1 MISIYNTVSSR
12 AEDFDGITFNR
23 ITATQTIL
31 HICEKI
37 AQAEADGDHERKSQL
52 KKKLPA
58 VTWQAYQERGTQRS
72 TENSM
77 PNGLFIL
84 DFDHVDDPRALWE
97 RINKEKEQW
106 AHDKIMVAH
115 ITPSGKGLRIVAKR
129 YNTTMSIPDCQNTFC
144 QHYGLENDA
153 AVKDL
158 SRLSFLVPRSYF
170 LYLDTTVFDYQWE
183 VSMVQQEQQ
192 KMGLGSLPTGS
203 LPPTPPQGRGVMPPS
218 EGYGQGMTPDF
229 SNSSTNPRSGSAPLP
244 LGGVGGGLT
253 SFKGVPIKDLVSE
266 VVERTGGMPEVG
278 ERNTRLYEIARI
290 LRYIVDFD
298 ANKLTAILP
307 SFGLPTSEVA
317 QVAQSAVKSG
327 RSERIPDTLYNIL
340 KDFKENENEV
350 DEEEENDSLTS
361 QLSPLTSDDENNT
374 LPPVFKEYVKVA
386 PEDFKEPVVFSLLP
400 ILGTLASTARAQYLD
415 GQYHSPSFLTVVT
428 APQASG
434 KSFAR
439 GLVRTCLAPLMAED
453 MKARLDEQMYRK
465 ALREAKNS
473 KAQPKEPETIVRC
486 VPASISVAK
495 LLKRLDAANGLHLF
509 TFCEEIDTVAKSNS
523 SGAWAQKSDIYRN
536 AFDNATYGQDYMT
549 DVSYSATLDVFY
561 NLLLLGTPNAVG
573 RFFKDPEDGL
583 VSRVSFTQI
592 PDQFGADM
600 PVWGRLSKEE
610 SDEMVTTCRV
620 LMEQHSKTAEK
631 KYYNLDYVNDALNSW
646 LLEQRDLAVVS
657 MSRARDVARRRAA
670 VVGFRA
676 ALLAVALNEVAQ
688 KEYKKEDII
697 WFAKYIA
704 DVHLSSM
711 LALYG
716 DLMER
721 VLNRTS
727 DTKNLKVGKTIFS
740 DLPETFTRN
749 ELYAAMRKG
758 GYATLPR
765 KAIYI
770 WKKQGL
776 IEKINSNEFRK
787 CKI

>member
-37 AQAEADGDHERKSQL
+37 AQAEAEGDHERKSQL

-192 KMGLGSLPTGS
+192 KMGLGQGVKGVKEVKGVNGVKANSYTGNDSLAPSAQTIVAPSGAEW
-203 LPPTPPQGRGVMPPS
+203 GV
-218 EGYGQGMTPDF
+218 T
-229 SNSSTNPRSGSAPLP
+229 
-244 LGGVGGGLT
+244 
-253 SFKGVPIKDLVSE
+253 FKGVPIKDLVSE

-415 GQYHSPSFLTVVT
+415 GQYHSPSFITVVT

-716 DLMER
+716 DMMEK

-727 DTKNLKVGKTIFS
+727 ATNNAKMGKAIFS
-740 DLPETFTRN
+740 ELPDTFTRN

-787 CKI
+787 CKN

>member
-37 AQAEADGDHERKSQL
+37 AQAEAEGDHERKSQL

-72 TENSM
+72 AENSM

-192 KMGLGSLPTGS
+192 KMGLVTAPATLPTTQ
-203 LPPTPPQGRGVMPPS
+203 PTAVVVSTEVPESQLTES
-218 EGYGQGMTPDF
+218 E
-229 SNSSTNPRSGSAPLP
+229 
-244 LGGVGGGLT
+244 
-253 SFKGVPIKDLVSE
+253 FKGVKIKDLVSE

-415 GQYHSPSFLTVVT
+415 GQYHSPSFITVVT

-473 KAQPKEPETIVRC
+473 KAQPKEPDTVVRC

-561 NLLLLGTPNAVG
+561 NLLFLGTPNAVG

-610 SDEMVTTCRV
+610 SDEMVTTCRI
-620 LMEQHSKTAEK
+620 LMEQHSKPAEK
-631 KYYNLDYVNDALNSW
+631 KYYNLDYVNDALKSW

-716 DLMER
+716 DLMEKA
-721 VLNRTS
+721 LNRTS

-787 CKI
+787 CKN

>member
-37 AQAEADGDHERKSQL
+37 AQAEAEGDHDRKSQL

-72 TENSM
+72 AENSM
-77 PNGLFIL
+77 PNGLFMI
-84 DFDHVDDPRALWE
+84 DVDHVDDPRALYE
-97 RINKEKEQW
+97 RIKTEQENW
-106 AHDKIMVAH
+106 KRDVIMVAH
-115 ITPSGKGLRIVAKR
+115 VTPSGKGLRIVAKR
-129 YNTTMSIPDCQNTFC
+129 YNATMSIPDCQEVFC
-144 QHYGLENDA
+144 SHYGIECDK

-158 SRLSFLVPRSYF
+158 SRLSFLVPKSYF

-192 KMGLGSLPTGS
+192 KMGLGQGVKEVKGVNGVKANSYTGNDSLA
-203 LPPTPPQGRGVMPPS
+203 PS
-218 EGYGQGMTPDF
+218 AQTIVAP
-229 SNSSTNPRSGSAPLP
+229 SGAEW
-244 LGGVGGGLT
+244 GLT
-253 SFKGVPIKDLVSE
+253 SFKGVPINDLVSE

-327 RSERIPDTLYNIL
+327 RSERMPDTLYNIL

-415 GQYHSPSFLTVVT
+415 GQYHSPSFITVVT

-631 KYYNLDYVNDALNSW
+631 KYYNLDYVNNALNSW

-716 DLMER
+716 DLMEKA
-721 VLNRTS
+721 LNRTS

-758 GYATLPR
+758 GYSTLPR

-770 WKKQGL
+770 WKKKGL

-787 CKI
+787 CKN

>member
-37 AQAEADGDHERKSQL
+37 AQAEAEGDHERKSQL

-72 TENSM
+72 AENSM

-192 KMGLGSLPTGS
+192 KMGLGQGVKGVKGVNGVKDNSYTGNDSLA
-203 LPPTPPQGRGVMPPS
+203 PS
-218 EGYGQGMTPDF
+218 AQTIVAP
-229 SNSSTNPRSGSAPLP
+229 SGAEW
-244 LGGVGGGLT
+244 GLT

-415 GQYHSPSFLTVVT
+415 GQYHSPSFITVVT

-473 KAQPKEPETIVRC
+473 KAQPKEPDTVVRC

-631 KYYNLDYVNDALNSW
+631 KYYNLDYVNNALNSW

-704 DVHLSSM
+704 DAHLSSM

-727 DTKNLKVGKTIFS
+727 ATNNAKMGKAIFS
-740 DLPETFTRN
+740 ELPETFTRN

-787 CKI
+787 CKN

>member
-23 ITATQTIL
+23 ITSTQTIL

-37 AQAEADGDHERKSQL
+37 AQAEAEGDHERKSQL

-72 TENSM
+72 AENSM

-84 DFDHVDDPRALWE
+84 DFDHVDNPRALWE
-97 RINKEKEQW
+97 RINKEKERW
-106 AHDKIMVAH
+106 AYDKIMVAH
-115 ITPSGKGLRIVAKR
+115 ITPSGKGLRIVAQR
-129 YNTTMSIPDCQNTFC
+129 YNSTMSIPDCQNTFC

-192 KMGLGSLPTGS
+192 KMGLGQGVKEVKGVKANSYTGNDSLAPSAQTIVAPSGAEW
-203 LPPTPPQGRGVMPPS
+203 GV
-218 EGYGQGMTPDF
+218 T
-229 SNSSTNPRSGSAPLP
+229 T
-244 LGGVGGGLT
+244 
-253 SFKGVPIKDLVSE
+253 FKGVPIKDLVSE

-327 RSERIPDTLYNIL
+327 RSERMPDTLYNIL
-340 KDFKENENEV
+340 KDFSEEKNEDG

-386 PEDFKEPVVFSLLP
+386 PEDFKLPVIFSLMP

-415 GQYHSPSFLTVVT
+415 GQYHSPSFITVVT

-473 KAQPKEPETIVRC
+473 KAQPKEPDTVVRC

-561 NLLLLGTPNAVG
+561 NLLLLGTPNAVH

-610 SDEMVTTCRV
+610 SAEMTTTCRV

-697 WFAKYIA
+697 CFAKYIA

-727 DTKNLKVGKTIFS
+727 DTKNAKMGKAIFS

-787 CKI
+787 CKN

>member
-37 AQAEADGDHERKSQL
+37 AQAEAEGDHERKSQL

-72 TENSM
+72 AENSM

-129 YNTTMSIPDCQNTFC
+129 YNSTMSIPDCQNTFC

-192 KMGLGSLPTGS
+192 KMGLGQGVKGVKEVKGVNGVKANSYTGNDSLA
-203 LPPTPPQGRGVMPPS
+203 PS
-218 EGYGQGMTPDF
+218 AQTIVAP
-229 SNSSTNPRSGSAPLP
+229 SGAEW
-244 LGGVGGGLT
+244 GLT

-415 GQYHSPSFLTVVT
+415 GQYHSPSFITVVT

-473 KAQPKEPETIVRC
+473 KAQPKEPDTVVRC

-631 KYYNLDYVNDALNSW
+631 KYYNLDYVNNALNSW

-704 DVHLSSM
+704 DAHLSSI

-727 DTKNLKVGKTIFS
+727 NTNNAKMGKAIFS
-740 DLPETFTRN
+740 ELPETFTRN

-776 IEKINSNEFRK
+776 IEKINSNECRK
-787 CKI
+787 CKN

>member
-37 AQAEADGDHERKSQL
+37 AQAEAEGDHERKSQL

-72 TENSM
+72 AENSM

-129 YNTTMSIPDCQNTFC
+129 YNSTMSIPDCQNTFC

-192 KMGLGSLPTGS
+192 KMGL

-253 SFKGVPIKDLVSE
+253 SFKGVPVKDLVSE

-317 QVAQSAVKSG
+317 QVAQSAVKSN
-327 RSERIPDTLYNIL
+327 RAQRMPDTLYNIIQEAKQL
-340 KDFKENENEV
+340 ENDFSEDDNNDDQYSHLDTQILPRVFKDFA
-350 DEEEENDSLTS
+350 DT
-361 QLSPLTSDDENNT
+361 
-374 LPPVFKEYVKVA
+374 A
-386 PEDFKEPVVFSLLP
+386 PTDFKIPVVISLLP
-400 ILGTLASTARAQYLD
+400 ILGTLASTARAKYLD
-415 GQYHSPSFLTVVT
+415 GTYHSPSFISVIV

-439 GLVRTCLAPLMAED
+439 RLVRVCLASLEAED
-453 MKARLDEQMYRK
+453 MKARLDEQLYRK

-473 KAQPKEPETIVRC
+473 KSQPKEPETMVRC

-495 LLKRLDAANGLHLF
+495 LLKRLDNARGLHLF
-509 TFCEEIDTVAKSNS
+509 TFCEEVDTIAKSNN
-523 SGAWAQKSDIYRN
+523 SGAWAQKGDIYRN
-536 AFDNATYGQDYMT
+536 AFDNAVYGQDYMT
-549 DVSYSATLDVFY
+549 DISYSASLEVFY

-583 VSRVSFTQI
+583 VSRVCFAEI

-600 PVWGRLSKEE
+600 PLWGEMDRDKSVFVRNVCQKLLDKHSNPQEKQYYDLS
-610 SDEMVTTCRV
+610 V
-620 LMEQHSKTAEK
+620 
-631 KYYNLDYVNDALNSW
+631 VNEALRKW
-646 LLEQRDLAVVS
+646 LKAQRDMAILAVD
-657 MSRARDVARRRAA
+657 RARDTARRRAA

-676 ALLAVALNEVAQ
+676 ALVAKAINEVSGTEASDEQ
-688 KEYKKEDII
+688 IST
-697 WFAKYIA
+697 FATYIA
-704 DVHLSSM
+704 DVYLNTMLSM
-711 LALYG
+711 YGTALDNALSKTTNKTSTFFNVLFDNLSDVFSVS
-716 DLMER
+716 DLYAYAR
-721 VLNRTS
+721 KR
-727 DTKNLKVGKTIFS
+727 NLKTPIKKILS
-740 DLPETFTRN
+740 
-749 ELYAAMRKG
+749 MWRKS
-758 GYATLPR
+758 
-765 KAIYI
+765 
-770 WKKQGL
+770 GL
-776 IEKINSNEFRK
+776 IEDVEKLKTYKKITK
-787 CKI
+787 

>member
-37 AQAEADGDHERKSQL
+37 AQAEAEGDHERKSQL

-72 TENSM
+72 AENSM

-129 YNTTMSIPDCQNTFC
+129 YNSTMSIPDCQNTFC

-192 KMGLGSLPTGS
+192 KMGLGQGVKGVKGVNGVKDNSYTGNDSLA
-203 LPPTPPQGRGVMPPS
+203 PS
-218 EGYGQGMTPDF
+218 AQTIVAP
-229 SNSSTNPRSGSAPLP
+229 SGAEW
-244 LGGVGGGLT
+244 GLT

-415 GQYHSPSFLTVVT
+415 GQYHSPSFITVVT

-473 KAQPKEPETIVRC
+473 KAQPKEPDTVVRC

-631 KYYNLDYVNDALNSW
+631 KYYNLDYVNNALNSW

-716 DLMER
+716 DMMEK

-727 DTKNLKVGKTIFS
+727 ATNNAKMGKAIFS
-740 DLPETFTRN
+740 ELPDTFTRN

-787 CKI
+787 CKN

>member
-37 AQAEADGDHERKSQL
+37 AQAEAEGDHERKSQL

-72 TENSM
+72 AENSM

-192 KMGLGSLPTGS
+192 KMGLVTAPATLPTTQ
-203 LPPTPPQGRGVMPPS
+203 PTAVVVSTEVPESQLTES
-218 EGYGQGMTPDF
+218 E
-229 SNSSTNPRSGSAPLP
+229 
-244 LGGVGGGLT
+244 
-253 SFKGVPIKDLVSE
+253 FKGVPIKDLVSE

-415 GQYHSPSFLTVVT
+415 GQYHSPSFITVVT

-620 LMEQHSKTAEK
+620 LMEQHSKPAEK
-631 KYYNLDYVNDALNSW
+631 KYYDLDYVNNALNSW

-704 DVHLSSM
+704 DAHLSSM

-716 DLMER
+716 DLMEK

-727 DTKNLKVGKTIFS
+727 ATNNAKMGKAIFS
-740 DLPETFTRN
+740 ELPETFTRN

-787 CKI
+787 CKN

>member
-37 AQAEADGDHERKSQL
+37 AQAEAEGDHERKSQL

-72 TENSM
+72 AENSM
-77 PNGLFIL
+77 TNGLFIL

-97 RINKEKEQW
+97 RIKTEQKNW
-106 AHDKIMVAH
+106 KMDVIMVAH
-115 ITPSGKGLRIVAKR
+115 VTPSGKGLRIVAKR
-129 YNTTMSIPDCQNTFC
+129 YNATMSIPDCQEVFC
-144 QHYGLENDA
+144 SHYGIECDK
-153 AVKDL
+153 AVKDV
-158 SRLSFLVPRSYF
+158 SRLSFLVPWDYILYF
-170 LYLDTTVFDYQWE
+170 DEAIFEIDYQTDYPQKAYPE
-183 VSMVQQEQQ
+183 GAYPQPLPKGGEDCPPLGESGAAAGGVAAGGVVTQ
-192 KMGLGSLPTGS
+192 KMSARET
-203 LPPTPPQGRGVMPPS
+203 
-218 EGYGQGMTPDF
+218 D
-229 SNSSTNPRSGSAPLP
+229 PRSGSAPLP
-244 LGGVGGGLT
+244 SGGAGDGLL
-253 SFKGVPIKDLVSE
+253 FHNIPIKDIVSE
-266 VVERTGGMPEVG
+266 VVERTGGAPVVG
-278 ERNTRLYEIARI
+278 ERNSRLYEIARI

-317 QVAQSAVKSG
+317 QVAQSAVKSN
-327 RSERIPDTLYNIL
+327 RAQRMPDTLYNIIQEAKQL
-340 KDFKENENEV
+340 ENDFSEDDNNDDQYSHLDTQILPRVFKDFA
-350 DEEEENDSLTS
+350 DT
-361 QLSPLTSDDENNT
+361 
-374 LPPVFKEYVKVA
+374 A
-386 PEDFKEPVVFSLLP
+386 PTDFKIPVVISLLP
-400 ILGTLASTARAQYLD
+400 ILGTLASTARAKYLD
-415 GQYHSPSFLTVVT
+415 GTYHSPSFISVIV

-439 GLVRTCLAPLMAED
+439 RLVRVCLASLEAED

-473 KAQPKEPETIVRC
+473 KSQPKEPETMVRC

-631 KYYNLDYVNDALNSW
+631 KYYNLDYVNNALKSW

-716 DLMER
+716 DLMEKA
-721 VLNRTS
+721 LNRTS
-727 DTKNLKVGKTIFS
+727 ATNNAKMGKAIFS
-740 DLPETFTRN
+740 ELPETFTRN

-787 CKI
+787 CKN

>member
-37 AQAEADGDHERKSQL
+37 AQAEAEGDHERKSQL

-72 TENSM
+72 AENSM

-129 YNTTMSIPDCQNTFC
+129 YNSTMSIPDCQNTFC

-192 KMGLGSLPTGS
+192 KMGLGQGVKGVKGVNGVKDNSYTGNDSLA
-203 LPPTPPQGRGVMPPS
+203 PS
-218 EGYGQGMTPDF
+218 AQTIVAP
-229 SNSSTNPRSGSAPLP
+229 SGAEW
-244 LGGVGGGLT
+244 GLT

-415 GQYHSPSFLTVVT
+415 GQYHSPSFITVVT

-473 KAQPKEPETIVRC
+473 KAQPKEPDTVVRC

-631 KYYNLDYVNDALNSW
+631 KYYNLDYVNNALNSW

-704 DVHLSSM
+704 DAHLSSI

-727 DTKNLKVGKTIFS
+727 NTNNAKMGKAIFS
-740 DLPETFTRN
+740 ELPETFTRN

-776 IEKINSNEFRK
+776 IEKINSNECRK
-787 CKI
+787 CKN

>member
-37 AQAEADGDHERKSQL
+37 AQAEAEGNHDRKSQL

-72 TENSM
+72 AENSM

-115 ITPSGKGLRIVAKR
+115 VTPSGKGLRIVAKR
-129 YNTTMSIPDCQNTFC
+129 YNATMSIPDCQEVFC
-144 QHYGLENDA
+144 SHYGLENDA

-192 KMGLGSLPTGS
+192 KMGLSQGVKGVNGVKGVKDNSYTGNDSLAPSAQTIVAPSGDEW
-203 LPPTPPQGRGVMPPS
+203 GV
-218 EGYGQGMTPDF
+218 T
-229 SNSSTNPRSGSAPLP
+229 T
-244 LGGVGGGLT
+244 
-253 SFKGVPIKDLVSE
+253 FKGVPIKDLVSE

-350 DEEEENDSLTS
+350 DEEEDVSLTP

-415 GQYHSPSFLTVVT
+415 GQYHSPSFITVVT

-620 LMEQHSKTAEK
+620 LMEQHSKPAEK
-631 KYYNLDYVNDALNSW
+631 KYYDLDYVNNALKSW

-688 KEYKKEDII
+688 REYKKEDII

-704 DVHLSSM
+704 DAHLSSM

-727 DTKNLKVGKTIFS
+727 DTNNAKMGKAIFS
-740 DLPETFTRN
+740 ELPETFTRN

-787 CKI
+787 TKN

>member
-37 AQAEADGDHERKSQL
+37 AQAEAEGDHERKSQL

-72 TENSM
+72 AENSM

-129 YNTTMSIPDCQNTFC
+129 YNSTMSIPDCQNTFC

-192 KMGLGSLPTGS
+192 KMGLGQGVKGVKGVNGVKDNSYTGNDSLA
-203 LPPTPPQGRGVMPPS
+203 PS
-218 EGYGQGMTPDF
+218 AQTIVAP
-229 SNSSTNPRSGSAPLP
+229 SGAEW
-244 LGGVGGGLT
+244 GLT

-415 GQYHSPSFLTVVT
+415 GQYHSPSFITVVT

-473 KAQPKEPETIVRC
+473 KAQPKEPDTVVRC

-631 KYYNLDYVNDALNSW
+631 KYYNLDYVNNALNSW

-704 DVHLSSM
+704 DAHLSSI

-727 DTKNLKVGKTIFS
+727 NTNNAKMGKAIFS
-740 DLPETFTRN
+740 ELPETFTRN

-787 CKI
+787 CKN

>member
-37 AQAEADGDHERKSQL
+37 AQAEAEGDHERKSQL

-72 TENSM
+72 AENSI

-192 KMGLGSLPTGS
+192 KMGLGQGVKGVNGVKDNSYAGNDSLA
-203 LPPTPPQGRGVMPPS
+203 PS
-218 EGYGQGMTPDF
+218 AQTIAAP
-229 SNSSTNPRSGSAPLP
+229 SGAEWD
-244 LGGVGGGLT
+244 GLT

-266 VVERTGGMPEVG
+266 VVERTGGVPEVG

-298 ANKLTAILP
+298 ANKLNAILP

-361 QLSPLTSDDENNT
+361 QLSPLTSDDENNN

-386 PEDFKEPVVFSLLP
+386 PEDFKEPVVFSLMP

-415 GQYHSPSFLTVVT
+415 GQYHSPSFITVVT

-523 SGAWAQKSDIYRN
+523 SGAWSQKSDIYRN

-561 NLLLLGTPNAVG
+561 NLLLLGTPNAVH

-583 VSRVSFTQI
+583 VSRVSFAEI

-620 LMEQHSKTAEK
+620 LMEQHSKPAEK
-631 KYYNLDYVNDALNSW
+631 KYYNLDYVNNALNTW

-697 WFAKYIA
+697 CFAKYIA

-727 DTKNLKVGKTIFS
+727 DTNNAKMGKAIFS
-740 DLPETFTRN
+740 ELPDTFTRN

-787 CKI
+787 CKN

>member
-37 AQAEADGDHERKSQL
+37 AQAEAEGDHERKSQL

-72 TENSM
+72 AENSM

-192 KMGLGSLPTGS
+192 KMGLVTAPATLPTTQ
-203 LPPTPPQGRGVMPPS
+203 PTAVVVSTEVPESQLTES
-218 EGYGQGMTPDF
+218 E
-229 SNSSTNPRSGSAPLP
+229 
-244 LGGVGGGLT
+244 
-253 SFKGVPIKDLVSE
+253 FKGVKIKDLVSE

-415 GQYHSPSFLTVVT
+415 GQYHSPSFITVVT

-561 NLLLLGTPNAVG
+561 NLLFLGTPNAVG

-610 SDEMVTTCRV
+610 SDEMTTTCRV

-631 KYYNLDYVNDALNSW
+631 KYYNLDYVNNALKSW

-688 KEYKKEDII
+688 REYKKEDII

-716 DLMER
+716 DLMEKA
-721 VLNRTS
+721 LNRTS

-758 GYATLPR
+758 GYSTLPR

-770 WKKQGL
+770 WKKKGL

-787 CKI
+787 CKN

>member
-37 AQAEADGDHERKSQL
+37 AQAEAEGDHERKSQL

-170 LYLDTTVFDYQWE
+170 LYLDSTVFDYQWE

-192 KMGLGSLPTGS
+192 KMGLGQGVKGVNGVKGVKDNSYTGNDSLAPSAQTIVAPS
-203 LPPTPPQGRGVMPPS
+203 GV
-218 EGYGQGMTPDF
+218 E
-229 SNSSTNPRSGSAPLP
+229 
-244 LGGVGGGLT
+244 GGLT

-327 RSERIPDTLYNIL
+327 RSERMPDTLYNIL

-415 GQYHSPSFLTVVT
+415 GQYHSPSFITVVT

-620 LMEQHSKTAEK
+620 LMEQHSKPAEK
-631 KYYNLDYVNDALNSW
+631 KYYDLDYVNDALNSW

-704 DVHLSSM
+704 DAHLSSM

-727 DTKNLKVGKTIFS
+727 ATNNAKMGKAIFS
-740 DLPETFTRN
+740 ELPETFTRN

-787 CKI
+787 CKN

>member
-37 AQAEADGDHERKSQL
+37 AQAEAEGDHERKSQL

-72 TENSM
+72 AENSM

-129 YNTTMSIPDCQNTFC
+129 YNSTMSIPDCQNTFC

-192 KMGLGSLPTGS
+192 KMGLGQGVKGVKGVNGVKDNSYTGNDSLA
-203 LPPTPPQGRGVMPPS
+203 PS
-218 EGYGQGMTPDF
+218 AQTIVAP
-229 SNSSTNPRSGSAPLP
+229 SGAEW
-244 LGGVGGGLT
+244 GLT

-415 GQYHSPSFLTVVT
+415 GQYHSPSFITVVT

-473 KAQPKEPETIVRC
+473 KAQPKEPDTVVRC

-631 KYYNLDYVNDALNSW
+631 KYYNLDYVNNALNSW

-704 DVHLSSM
+704 DAHLSSI

-727 DTKNLKVGKTIFS
+727 NTNNAKMGKAIFS
-740 DLPETFTRN
+740 ELPETFTRN

-770 WKKQGL
+770 WKKQGM

-787 CKI
+787 CKN

>member
-37 AQAEADGDHERKSQL
+37 AQAEAEGDHERKSQL

-72 TENSM
+72 AENSM

-192 KMGLGSLPTGS
+192 KMGLVS

-350 DEEEENDSLTS
+350 DEEEENDLNSH
-361 QLSPLTSDDENNT
+361 P
-374 LPPVFKEYVKVA
+374 
-386 PEDFKEPVVFSLLP
+386 SLLMMKT
-400 ILGTLASTARAQYLD
+400 ILSLQY
-415 GQYHSPSFLTVVT
+415 
-428 APQASG
+428 
-434 KSFAR
+434 
-439 GLVRTCLAPLMAED
+439 
-453 MKARLDEQMYRK
+453 
-465 ALREAKNS
+465 S
-473 KAQPKEPETIVRC
+473 K
-486 VPASISVAK
+486 
-495 LLKRLDAANGLHLF
+495 
-509 TFCEEIDTVAKSNS
+509 
-523 SGAWAQKSDIYRN
+523 
-536 AFDNATYGQDYMT
+536 
-549 DVSYSATLDVFY
+549 
-561 NLLLLGTPNAVG
+561 
-573 RFFKDPEDGL
+573 
-583 VSRVSFTQI
+583 
-592 PDQFGADM
+592 
-600 PVWGRLSKEE
+600 
-610 SDEMVTTCRV
+610 
-620 LMEQHSKTAEK
+620 
-631 KYYNLDYVNDALNSW
+631 
-646 LLEQRDLAVVS
+646 S
-657 MSRARDVARRRAA
+657 MSR
-670 VVGFRA
+670 
-676 ALLAVALNEVAQ
+676 
-688 KEYKKEDII
+688 
-697 WFAKYIA
+697 
-704 DVHLSSM
+704 
-711 LALYG
+711 
-716 DLMER
+716 
-721 VLNRTS
+721 
-727 DTKNLKVGKTIFS
+727 
-740 DLPETFTRN
+740 
-749 ELYAAMRKG
+749 
-758 GYATLPR
+758 
-765 KAIYI
+765 
-770 WKKQGL
+770 
-776 IEKINSNEFRK
+776 
-787 CKI
+787 

>member
-37 AQAEADGDHERKSQL
+37 AQAEAEGDHERKSQL

-72 TENSM
+72 AENSM

-192 KMGLGSLPTGS
+192 KMGLGQGVKGVNGVKGVKDNSYTGNDSLA
-203 LPPTPPQGRGVMPPS
+203 PS
-218 EGYGQGMTPDF
+218 AQTIVAP
-229 SNSSTNPRSGSAPLP
+229 SGAEW
-244 LGGVGGGLT
+244 GLT

-386 PEDFKEPVVFSLLP
+386 PEDFQLPVIFSLMP

-415 GQYHSPSFLTVVT
+415 GQYHSPSFITVVT

-509 TFCEEIDTVAKSNS
+509 TFCEEIDTVAKSNA
-523 SGAWAQKSDIYRN
+523 SGAWAQKSDLYRN

-561 NLLLLGTPNAVG
+561 NLLFLGTPNAVG

-600 PVWGRLSKEE
+600 PVWGRLSKQE

-631 KYYNLDYVNDALNSW
+631 KYYNLDYVNDALNTW

-688 KEYKKEDII
+688 REYKKEDII
-697 WFAKYIA
+697 CFAKYIA

-727 DTKNLKVGKTIFS
+727 ATNNAKMGKAIFS
-740 DLPETFTRN
+740 ELPETFTRN
-749 ELYAAMRKG
+749 ELYAAMRNG

-787 CKI
+787 CKN